1 MLIDYRFSNFR
12 SFKEMTSLS
21 MIAGR
26 QTTLNDNLIREYD
39 LRIVPSAVIYGAN
52 ASGKSNIIMSLA
64 VMKDIVLAGSLE
76 VNLLNLK
83 NLELYPFAY
92 QASQKPMKFEI
103 DFIYGGKRLEYG
115 FEIEVSTFKKETR
128 SIASEFLAYIDKS
141 EQKTIIYTRNR
152 DRIEINKDK
161 KALVL
166 IEFDE
171 KLLKQFE
178 KKINENI
185 DETELFLSRAFKS
198 TISNELADMVLDFF
212 KEELVAVSDFT
223 LKKTNLTFSLE
234 DSPRKDF
241 FAWNKILDGFVKNA
255 DFGPQGI
262 AFKSSK
268 SENKE
273 SSNMELVSIYK
284 YNDGNIVIPAELM
297 ESRGTLKLVD
307 FAIPFERLFKSGGV
321 FVLDE
326 FDAAIHPELIKG
338 ILALFNDSDLNK
350 AGAQLIFT
358 THNPIYLNNKIFRR
372 DQIRFVE
379 KDTDSYESVIYSLA
393 DFGSEEVRN
402 DHNFLINYFKG
413 NYGALPFIDF
423 SKLLNSN
430 SGEEDEDGKL

>member
-1 MLIDYRFSNFR
+1 
-12 SFKEMTSLS
+12 MTSLS
-21 MIAGR
+21 MKAGR

-39 LRIVPSAVIYGAN
+39 LRIVPSAVLYGAN

-64 VMKDIVLAGSLE
+64 VMKDIVLSGSLE
-76 VNLLNLK
+76 ANLPNLK

-92 QASQKPMKFEI
+92 QESEKSMKFEI
-103 DFIYGGKRLEYG
+103 DFIYGGKRLEFG
-115 FEIEVSTFKKETR
+115 FEIEVSIFKKETR
-128 SIASEFLAYIDKS
+128 RIVSEFLTYIDKS
-141 EQKTIIYTRNR
+141 DQKNIIYRR
-152 DRIEINKDK
+152 EQDKIHINKDK
-161 KALVL
+161 KALNI

-185 DETELFLSRAFKS
+185 DESELFLSRAFKS
-198 TISNELADMVLDFF
+198 TISNELADLVLDFF
-212 KEELVAVSDFT
+212 KEKLVVVSDFN

-234 DSPRKDF
+234 DSSKKDF

-262 AFKSSK
+262 AFKSNK
-268 SENKE
+268 TEDKE
-273 SSNMELVSIYK
+273 SSSMELVSIYK
-284 YNDGNIVIPAELM
+284 YHDENIVIPAELM
-297 ESRGTLKLVD
+297 ESRGTIKLID
-307 FAIPFERLFKSGGV
+307 FAIPFEKLFRSGGV
-321 FVLDE
+321 FILDE

-379 KDTDSYESVIYSLA
+379 KDTDSYESIIYSLA
-393 DFGSEEVRN
+393 DFGAEEVRN
-402 DHNFLINYFKG
+402 DHNYLINYFKG

-423 SKLLNSN
+423 SKLLNQNRS
-430 SGEEDEDGKL
+430 EEDKVGKL